1 MLVLVTNPEM
11 DKLTRYLRVWT
22 KKLIKQFNKKHDFI
36 HLEQSKA
43 NQKRLHKTLEKK
55 GVECVLLNGHG
66 ANDRIAGNNPNDIL
80 IDIDS
85 AHLLTGTVVHALS
98 CNTAKNLGPAA
109 IKQGAKAYI
118 GYDEQFIAV
127 LKDGNLS
134 NPLQDD
140 TAALFLDP
148 AMAAP
153 KALLDGKSAAE
164 AIAQAKQAYNNSIIK
179 AFSSDIQSD
188 NDQFIKLLLW
198 DRNHLKSC

>member
-1 MLVLVTNPEM
+1 MLVLVTNPEI
-11 DKLTRYLRVWT
+11 DQLTRYLRVWT
-22 KKLIKQFNKKHDFI
+22 KKLIKHFNKKHDFI
-36 HLEQSKA
+36 HLEQSKVS
-43 NQKRLHKTLEKK
+43 QKRFRKTLEKK

-66 ANDRIAGNNPNDIL
+66 ADDRIAGNSLDDIL
-80 IDIDS
+80 LDTSS
-85 AHLLTGTVVHALS
+85 AHLLKGTTVHALS
-98 CNTAKNLGPAA
+98 CSTAQTLGPEA
-109 IKQGAKAYI
+109 IRQGAKAYV
-118 GYDEQFIAV
+118 GYDKQFVIV
-127 LKDGNLS
+127 LKNDHLS

-148 AMAAP
+148 AMAVP

-164 AIAQAKQAYNNSIIK
+164 AVAQAKQAYNNSIIK